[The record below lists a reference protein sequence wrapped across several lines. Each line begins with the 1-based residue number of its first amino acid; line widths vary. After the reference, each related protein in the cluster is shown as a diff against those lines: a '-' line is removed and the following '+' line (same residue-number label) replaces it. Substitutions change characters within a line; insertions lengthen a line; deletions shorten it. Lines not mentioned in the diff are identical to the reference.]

1 MSDFSIIGNRTAMID
16 AAAKTTGAGKYTDD
30 LSVPGMLVGKILH
43 SPYPHA
49 RIRRIDTSRAEKC
62 EGVVAVVVGQDAP
75 NPYGILPVGH
85 DEYAL
90 ALDKVRYVGDN
101 VACVVAVSE
110 SIAETALELID
121 VEYEVLPAY
130 FDPEESMKAVT
141 DLIHDSKPGNLEK
154 DYHHVFGDPDQGF
167 AGADQIAEARFI
179 ANEVTHAAMEPHSTL
194 ASFEIDPHT
203 GKPGRLTVW
212 SSTQVPYYL
221 QHKLS
226 LVLEMPM
233 AQIRVIKPLVGGGF
247 GGKSEVIPLEIIAA
261 IAARKAQAAVKITYT
276 REEVF
281 WAHRGRPRTIIDLKT
296 GVKKDGRI
304 TAVKARVVQ
313 DGGAYCSYGV
323 VTILYSGALLGALY
337 DIPNIQYDGYR
348 VLTNKPAC
356 GAMRGHGTVN
366 VRFAF
371 ESQLDELALA
381 IGMDPAEIR
390 QRNLL
395 QPPCI
400 TVNGLRVQSYG
411 LPECIEKTVDRSGW
425 KQRKGKLP
433 RGRGLGIACSHYVS
447 GAANSIIRSDMPH
460 STVNIKIDRDGGV
473 VVYTGASEIGQ
484 GSDTMTAQI
493 AAEVLGC
500 SLPRVRVIAADTDL
514 TPIDIGSYSSRVT
527 FMAGNA
533 TLRAASEVK
542 RLIAAAAAKKMGCA
556 AEDLI
561 FRNDQVLRKNAAA
574 SVGELADKSVR
585 TTQDE
590 ASVSGRV
597 EGQILRGSLQQ
608 KRKEEGPKEK
618 MSFEEAVVAAI
629 DFHGGLTGT
638 GSYAPPQE
646 ARGGKHKGAG
656 VGPSPAYSYSAQV
669 AEVSVDEETGEVVVH
684 KVWAAHDCGRALNP
698 VSVEGQIIGSVW
710 MGMGQALT
718 EEMVWKDGMLM
729 NPGLLE
735 YRSPSS
741 VESPEVE
748 PIIVE
753 SVDPEGPFGAKECSE
768 GSLAATIPAIA
779 NAIYDAVGV
788 RLRESPFTPERVLS
802 ALRAKRNARALNLTK
817 VLTRLLRHASANTAD
832 RCASKVRA
840 RNATRSIHRGEKC
853 RPPRAV
859 PIEPYKVQ
867 TAPAQNCRRRNRVSR
882 GTFDACRAW
891 QLARAGSNSH
901 PNHCRRHRFNS
912 IDAAETIRAGARSRS
927 ARNRSAARH
936 PAAARRRRRN
946 RGPHHAPRHRA
957 LRLSAPALC
966 GPHRSSGDRG
976 IARTAEHGH
985 HRR

>member
-1 MSDFSIIGNRTAMID
+1 MTDFSIIGKSIAMVD
-16 AAAKTTGAGKYTDD
+16 AAGKTTGSGKYADD
-30 LSVPGMLVGKILH
+30 LSAPGMLVGKILH

-49 RIRRIDTSRAEKC
+49 RIKRIDISRAERLD
-62 EGVVAVVVGQDAP
+62 GVVTVVIGTDAP

-101 VACVVAVSE
+101 VACVAAVDE
-110 SIAETALELID
+110 FTAEKALELID

-130 FDPEESMKAVT
+130 FDPEDSMKAET
-141 DLIHDSKPGNLEK
+141 NLIHDNKPNNIEK
-154 DYHHVFGDPDQGF
+154 DYHHVFGDPEKGF
-167 AGADQIAEARFI
+167 AEADQIAEARFI
-179 ANEVTHAAMEPHSTL
+179 ANEVTHAAMEPHATL
-194 ASFEIDPHT
+194 AAFEIDPQT
-203 GKPGRLTVW
+203 GNPGRLIVQ

-226 LVLEMPM
+226 LVLEMQM
-233 AQIRVIKPLVGGGF
+233 SQIRVIKPLVGGGF

-261 IAARKAQAAVKITYT
+261 IAARKAKAPVKITYT

-296 GVKKDGRI
+296 GVKKDGSI

-348 VLTNKPAC
+348 VLTNKPVC

-371 ESQLDELALA
+371 ETQLDELAAA

-390 QRNLL
+390 QHNLL
-395 QPPCI
+395 KPPCV

-411 LPECIEKTVDRSGW
+411 LPECIEKVVERSNW
-425 KQRKGKLP
+425 KQRKGKMP
-433 RGRGLGIACSHYVS
+433 KGRGLGVACSHYVS

-473 VVYTGASEIGQ
+473 VVYTGASDIGQ
-484 GSDTMTAQI
+484 GSDTMVAQVTA
-493 AAEVLGC
+493 ETLGC
-500 SLPRVRVIAADTDL
+500 TIARVKVIAADTDL

-527 FMAGNA
+527 FMNGNA
-533 TLRAASEVK
+533 TLRAAQDVK
-542 RLIAAAAAKKMGCA
+542 KQIALAAARKMGCE
-556 AEDLI
+556 AEELV
-561 FRNDQVLRKNAAA
+561 FRSDVVSRKNGVAKSVSSGDLGAAA
-574 SVGELADKSVR
+574 PPVQA
-585 TTQDE
+585 

-608 KRKEEGPKEK
+608 KRKDEGPKDQL
-618 MSFEEAVVAAI
+618 SFEEAVVAAI
-629 DFHGGLTGT
+629 DFHGALSGT
-638 GSYAPPQE
+638 GSYAPPQD

-669 AEVSVDEETGEVVVH
+669 AEVSVDEETGEVTVH
-684 KVWAAHDCGRALNP
+684 KVWASHDCGRALNP

-748 PIIVE
+748 AIIVE
-753 SVDPEGPFGAKECSE
+753 SIDPEGPYGAKECSE
-768 GSLAATIPAIA
+768 GSLAATIPAIS

-788 RLRESPFTPERVLS
+788 RLHECPFTPERVLS
-802 ALRAKRNARALNLTK
+802 ALRAKRNAKHINLTEGVDPTSPK
-817 VLTRLLRHASANTAD
+817 TFREHGGSLWFRGKGPERHPLDPS
-832 RCASKVRA
+832 
-840 RNATRSIHRGEKC
+840 
-853 RPPRAV
+853 
-859 PIEPYKVQ
+859 
-867 TAPAQNCRRRNRVSR
+867 RRE
-882 GTFDACRAW
+882 A
-891 QLARAGSNSH
+891 
-901 PNHCRRHRFNS
+901 
-912 IDAAETIRAGARSRS
+912 
-927 ARNRSAARH
+927 
-936 PAAARRRRRN
+936 PAAA
-946 RGPHHAPRHRA
+946 A
-957 LRLSAPALC
+957 
-966 GPHRSSGDRG
+966 GDD
-976 IARTAEHGH
+976 
-985 HRR
+985 

>member
-1 MSDFSIIGNRTAMID
+1 MASMTTFSIIGRPIAMID
-16 AAAKTTGAGKYTDD
+16 AADKTTGAGKYTDD
-30 LSVPGMLVGKILH
+30 LTVPGMLIGKILH
-43 SPYPHA
+43 SPHPHA
-49 RIRRIDTSRAEKC
+49 RIKRIDASRAEQLD
-62 EGVVAVVVGQDAP
+62 GVITVVTGKDAP

-85 DEYAL
+85 DEHAL

-101 VACVVAVSE
+101 VACVAAIDE
-110 SIAETALELID
+110 ATAEKALELID
-121 VEYEVLPAY
+121 VEYEILPAY
-130 FDPEESMKAVT
+130 FDPEESMKAER
-141 DLIHDSKPGNLEK
+141 DLIHDNKPHNLEK
-154 DYHHVFGDPDQGF
+154 DYHHIFGDPDQGF
-167 AGADQIAEARFI
+167 AAADQIAEARFI

-194 ASFEIDPHT
+194 ASFEFDSQT
-203 GKPGRLTVW
+203 GQLGRLTVW

-233 AQIRVIKPLVGGGF
+233 SQIRVIKPLVGGGF

-261 IAARKAQAAVKITYT
+261 IAARKAKAPVKITYT

-296 GVKKDGRI
+296 GVTNDGRI

-313 DGGAYCSYGV
+313 DGGGYCSYGV

-371 ESQLDELALA
+371 ESQLDELALK
-381 IGMDPAEIR
+381 INMDPAEIR
-390 QRNLL
+390 RRNLL
-395 QPPCI
+395 QPPCV

-411 LPECIEKTVDRSGW
+411 LPECIEKVVERSRW
-425 KQRKGKLP
+425 RDRKGKMP
-433 RGRGLGIACSHYVS
+433 KSRGLGMACSHYVS

-500 SLPRVRVIAADTDL
+500 SLGRVRVIAADTDL

-533 TLRAASEVK
+533 TLRAAQEVK
-542 RLIAAAAAKKMGCA
+542 KLIAAAAAKKMECGSEELA
-556 AEDLI
+556 FLDDKV
-561 FRNDQVLRKNAAA
+561 FRNIDEKRSPRINREGC
-574 SVGELADKSVR
+574 SDKSVR
-585 TTQDE
+585 PTRSE
-590 ASVSGRV
+590 MASMSGRV
-597 EGQILRGSLQQ
+597 ENQILRGSLQQ
-608 KRKEEGPKEK
+608 KRKDEGPRDA

-629 DFHGGLTGT
+629 DFHGALTGT
-638 GSYAPPQE
+638 GSYAPPPE

-669 AEVSVDEETGEVVVH
+669 AEVTVDEDTGEVTVQ

-718 EEMVWKDGMLM
+718 EEMIWKDGLLM

-753 SVDPEGPFGAKECSE
+753 SIDPEGPFGAKECSE

-779 NAIYDAVGV
+779 NAIYDAVGI
-788 RLRESPFTPERVLS
+788 RLHESPFTPERVLA
-802 ALRAKRNARALNLTK
+802 ALRAKNNAKTLNLTEGVHPTDPTHFREHGGALCFK
-817 VLTRLLRHASANTAD
+817 GKGPERHPSDA
-832 RCASKVRA
+832 VRA
-840 RNATRSIHRGEKC
+840 E
-853 RPPRAV
+853 
-859 PIEPYKVQ
+859 
-867 TAPAQNCRRRNRVSR
+867 
-882 GTFDACRAW
+882 
-891 QLARAGSNSH
+891 
-901 PNHCRRHRFNS
+901 
-912 IDAAETIRAGARSRS
+912 
-927 ARNRSAARH
+927 
-936 PAAARRRRRN
+936 
-946 RGPHHAPRHRA
+946 
-957 LRLSAPALC
+957 
-966 GPHRSSGDRG
+966 
-976 IARTAEHGH
+976 
-985 HRR
+985 

>member
-1 MSDFSIIGNRTAMID
+1 
-16 AAAKTTGAGKYTDD
+16 
-30 LSVPGMLVGKILH
+30 
-43 SPYPHA
+43 
-49 RIRRIDTSRAEKC
+49 
-62 EGVVAVVVGQDAP
+62 
-75 NPYGILPVGH
+75 
-85 DEYAL
+85 
-90 ALDKVRYVGDN
+90 
-101 VACVVAVSE
+101 
-110 SIAETALELID
+110 
-121 VEYEVLPAY
+121 
-130 FDPEESMKAVT
+130 MKAER
-141 DLIHDSKPGNLEK
+141 DLIHDNKPHNLEK
-154 DYHHVFGDPDQGF
+154 DYHHVFGDPERGF
-167 AGADQIAEARFI
+167 AEADQIAEARYI

-194 ASFEIDPHT
+194 ASFELDSQT
-203 GKPGRLTVW
+203 GKMGRLTVW

-226 LVLEMPM
+226 LVLEIPM
-233 AQIRVIKPLVGGGF
+233 SQIRVIKPLVGGGF

-261 IAARKAQAAVKITYT
+261 IAARKAKRPVKITYT

-296 GVKKDGRI
+296 GAKKNGQI

-323 VTILYSGALLGALY
+323 VTFLYSGALLGALY
-337 DIPNIQYDGYR
+337 DIPNLQYDGYR

-371 ESQLDELALA
+371 EAQLDELAAKLN
-381 IGMDPAEIR
+381 IDPAEIR
-390 QRNLL
+390 RRNLL

-400 TVNGLRVQSYG
+400 TINGLRVQSYG
-411 LPECIEKTVDRSGW
+411 LPECIEKVVERSGW
-425 KQRKGKLP
+425 KTRKSNLP
-433 RGRGLGIACSHYVS
+433 KSRGLGIACSHYVS

-500 SLPRVRVIAADTDL
+500 SLGRVKVIAADTDL

-533 TLRAASEVK
+533 TLRAAEEVK
-542 RLIAAAAAKKMGCA
+542 KQIATAAAKKMNCSSDELSFSGDVVFKNDYMSTGHVDGNSLVGTGA
-556 AEDLI
+556 LARPVPAKFAGTTPAE
-561 FRNDQVLRKNAAA
+561 QA
-574 SVGELADKSVR
+574 
-585 TTQDE
+585 T
-590 ASVSGRV
+590 VSGRV
-597 EGQILRGSLQQ
+597 ENQILRGSLQQ
-608 KRKEEGPKEK
+608 KRKEDDTPKDS

-629 DFHGGLTGT
+629 DFRGALTGT
-638 GSYAPPQE
+638 GSYAPPPE

-669 AEVSVDEETGEVVVH
+669 AEVTVDEETGEVTVH

-718 EEMVWKDGMLM
+718 EEMIWKDGLLM

-753 SVDPEGPFGAKECSE
+753 SIDPEGPFGAKECSE

-788 RLRESPFTPERVLS
+788 RLHEAPFTPERVLA
-802 ALRAKRNARALNLTK
+802 ALRAKKNAKPLNLTEG
-817 VLTRLLRHASANTAD
+817 VD
-832 RCASKVRA
+832 
-840 RNATRSIHRGEKC
+840 
-853 RPPRAV
+853 P
-859 PIEPYKVQ
+859 
-867 TAPAQNCRRRNRVSR
+867 TAPA
-882 GTFDACRAW
+882 
-891 QLARAGSNSH
+891 
-901 PNHCRRHRFNS
+901 RF
-912 IDAAETIRAGARSRS
+912 R
-927 ARNRSAARH
+927 
-936 PAAARRRRRN
+936 
-946 RGPHHAPRHRA
+946 
-957 LRLSAPALC
+957 
-966 GPHRSSGDRG
+966 
-976 IARTAEHGH
+976 EHGGALVFKGKGPE
-985 HRR
+985 RVDGGRVGRAPSPAIGES

>member
-1 MSDFSIIGNRTAMID
+1 MSV
-16 AAAKTTGAGKYTDD
+16 TTSPVSLRSQK
-30 LSVPGMLVGKILH
+30 LSPRK
-43 SPYPHA
+43 
-49 RIRRIDTSRAEKC
+49 
-62 EGVVAVVVGQDAP
+62 
-75 NPYGILPVGH
+75 
-85 DEYAL
+85 
-90 ALDKVRYVGDN
+90 
-101 VACVVAVSE
+101 
-110 SIAETALELID
+110 ALELID
-121 VEYEVLPAY
+121 VDYEVLPAY
-130 FDPEESMKAVT
+130 FDPEESMKASS
-141 DLIHDSKPGNLEK
+141 DLIHDNKPNNLEK
-154 DYHHVFGDPDQGF
+154 DYHHVFGDPDAGF
-167 AGADQIAEARFI
+167 AEADHVAEARFI

-233 AQIRVIKPLVGGGF
+233 QQIRVIKPLVGGGF
-247 GGKSEVIPLEIIAA
+247 GGKSEVIPIEIIAA
-261 IAARKAQAAVKITYT
+261 VAARKAQAPVKITYT

-296 GVKKDGRI
+296 GVKNDGRI

-371 ESQLDELALA
+371 ESQLDELAA
-381 IGMDPAEIR
+381 KIAMDPAEIR
-390 QRNLL
+390 RRNLL

-411 LPECIEKTVDRSGW
+411 LPECIEKTVDRSRW
-425 KQRKGKLP
+425 KERKGKLP
-433 RGRGLGIACSHYVS
+433 KGRGLGIACSHYVS

-500 SLPRVRVIAADTDL
+500 SLSRVRVIAADTDL

-533 TLRAASEVK
+533 TLRAANEVK
-542 RLIAAAAAKKMGCA
+542 KLIAAAAAKKMNCQPDDLVFRDDVVGKRKGHVGTA
-556 AEDLI
+556 AIGRPAE
-561 FRNDQVLRKNAAA
+561 QSSAA
-574 SVGELADKSVR
+574 
-585 TTQDE
+585 T
-590 ASVSGRV
+590 VSGRV

-608 KRKEEGPKEK
+608 KRKDEGPKDQ
-618 MSFEEAVVAAI
+618 MTFEEAVVAAI
-629 DFHGGLTGT
+629 DFHGALTGT
-638 GSYAPPQE
+638 GSYAPPPE

-669 AEVSVDEETGEVVVH
+669 AEVSVDEETGEVTVH

-753 SVDPEGPFGAKECSE
+753 SIDPEGPFGAKECSE

-779 NAIYDAVGV
+779 NAIYDAVGI
-788 RLRESPFTPERVLS
+788 RLHESPFTPERVLA
-802 ALRAKRNARALNLTK
+802 ALRAKRNAKVMNLTDG
-817 VLTRLLRHASANTAD
+817 VDPTSPTHFR
-832 RCASKVRA
+832 
-840 RNATRSIHRGEKC
+840 
-853 RPPRAV
+853 
-859 PIEPYKVQ
+859 
-867 TAPAQNCRRRNRVSR
+867 
-882 GTFDACRAW
+882 
-891 QLARAGSNSH
+891 
-901 PNHCRRHRFNS
+901 
-912 IDAAETIRAGARSRS
+912 
-927 ARNRSAARH
+927 
-936 PAAARRRRRN
+936 
-946 RGPHHAPRHRA
+946 
-957 LRLSAPALC
+957 
-966 GPHRSSGDRG
+966 
-976 IARTAEHGH
+976 EHGGSLWFKGKGPERH
-985 HRR
+985 SLDPSRHKPASGGAD

>member
-1 MSDFSIIGNRTAMID
+1 MSTFSIIGKRTAMVD
-16 AAAKTTGAGKYTDD
+16 AVQKTTGAGKYTDD
-30 LSVPGMLVGKILH
+30 LSVPGMLIGKILH

-49 RIRRIDTSRAEKC
+49 RIRCIDTSRAEKLD
-62 EGVVAVVVGQDAP
+62 GVVAVVIGKDAP

-85 DEYAL
+85 DEHAL

-110 SIAETALELID
+110 VIAEKALELID
-121 VEYEVLPAY
+121 VDYEILPAY
-130 FDPEESMKAVT
+130 FDPEESMKAQT
-141 DLIHDSKPGNLEK
+141 DLIHDNKPNNLEK

-167 AGADQIAEARFI
+167 AEADQIAEARFI

-203 GKPGRLTVW
+203 GNPGRLIVW

-233 AQIRVIKPLVGGGF
+233 QQIRVIKPLVGGGF

-261 IAARKAQAAVKITYT
+261 IAARKAKAPAKITYT

-296 GVKKDGRI
+296 GIKSDGRI

-313 DGGAYCSYGV
+313 DGGGYCSYGV

-371 ESQLDELALA
+371 ESQLDELAMS

-395 QPPCI
+395 QPPCV

-411 LPECIEKTVDRSGW
+411 LPECIQKTVERSGW
-425 KQRKGKLP
+425 KRRKGKLHK
-433 RGRGLGIACSHYVS
+433 GRGLGIACSHYVS

-493 AAEVLGC
+493 AAEALGC
-500 SLPRVRVIAADTDL
+500 SLSRVRVIAADTDL

-533 TLRAASEVK
+533 TLRAAQEVK
-542 RLIAAAAAKKMGCA
+542 KLIAAAAAKKMNCA
-556 AEDLI
+556 AEALI
-561 FRNDQVLRKNAAA
+561 FRDDQVFRTDVAA
-574 SVGELADKSVR
+574 SAGPALADKSVR
-585 TTQDE
+585 PTQPE
-590 ASVSGRV
+590 PSVSGHV

-608 KRKEEGPKEK
+608 KRKEEGPKDQLT
-618 MSFEEAVVAAI
+618 FEEAVVAAI
-629 DFHGGLTGT
+629 DFHGALTGT

-669 AEVSVDEETGEVVVH
+669 AEVSVDEETGEVTVH

-741 VESPEVE
+741 IESPEVE

-753 SVDPEGPFGAKECSE
+753 SIDPEGPFGAKECSE

-788 RLRESPFTPERVLS
+788 RLHESPFTPERVLA
-802 ALRAKRNARALNLTK
+802 ALRAKNNAKALNLTEG
-817 VLTRLLRHASANTAD
+817 VDPTSPTRFREHGGSMCFKGKGPERHALD
-832 RCASKVRA
+832 PA
-840 RNATRSIHRGEKC
+840 RRE
-853 RPPRAV
+853 V
-859 PIEPYKVQ
+859 
-867 TAPAQNCRRRNRVSR
+867 
-882 GTFDACRAW
+882 
-891 QLARAGSNSH
+891 
-901 PNHCRRHRFNS
+901 
-912 IDAAETIRAGARSRS
+912 S
-927 ARNRSAARH
+927 ARGA
-936 PAAARRRRRN
+936 
-946 RGPHHAPRHRA
+946 
-957 LRLSAPALC
+957 
-966 GPHRSSGDRG
+966 D
-976 IARTAEHGH
+976 
-985 HRR
+985 

>member
-1 MSDFSIIGNRTAMID
+1 MSNFSIIGKPTAMID
-16 AAAKTTGAGKYTDD
+16 AAEKTTGGGKYTDD

-49 RIRRIDTSRAEKC
+49 RIKRIDATRAEGLD
-62 EGVVAVVVGQDAP
+62 GVVAVVVGKDAP

-85 DEYAL
+85 DEHAL

-110 SIAETALELID
+110 AIAEQAMELVE

-130 FDPEESMKAVT
+130 FDPEESMKAET
-141 DLIHDSKPGNLEK
+141 NLIHDNKPGNLEK
-154 DYHHVFGDPDQGF
+154 DYHHAFGDPGKGF
-167 AGADQIAEARFI
+167 DDADHIAEARFI

-194 ASFEIDPHT
+194 ASFELDPHT
-203 GKPGRLTVW
+203 GHLGRLTVW

-233 AQIRVIKPLVGGGF
+233 SQIRVIKPLVGGGF

-261 IAARKAQAAVKITYT
+261 VAARKAQAPVKITYT

-296 GVKKDGRI
+296 GIKNNGRI
-304 TAVKARVVQ
+304 TSVKARVVQ

-371 ESQLDELALA
+371 ESQLDELAA
-381 IGMDPAEIR
+381 KIGMDPAEIR

-395 QPPCI
+395 KPPCV

-411 LPECIEKTVDRSGW
+411 LPECIEKTVERSGW
-425 KQRKGKLP
+425 KERKGKLP
-433 RGRGLGIACSHYVS
+433 KGRGLGIACSHYVS
-447 GAANSIIRSDMPH
+447 GATNSIIRSDMPH

-484 GSDTMTAQI
+484 GSDTMTAQV

-500 SLPRVRVIAADTDL
+500 SLARVRVIAADTDL

-533 TLRAASEVK
+533 TLRAAEEVK
-542 RLIAAAAAKKMGCA
+542 KRIAAAAAKKMNCA
-556 AEDLI
+556 VEALVFREDLV
-561 FRNDQVLRKNAAA
+561 FKKGSAPPVVKKDTAEEV
-574 SVGELADKSVR
+574 EM
-585 TTQDE
+585 TQAG

-608 KRKEEGPKEK
+608 KRKEEGPKEW
-618 MSFEEAVVAAI
+618 MTFEEAVVAAI
-629 DFHGGLTGT
+629 DFHGALTGT
-638 GSYAPPQE
+638 GSYAPPPE
-646 ARGGKHKGAG
+646 ARGGKHKGGG

-669 AEVSVDEETGEVVVH
+669 AEVSVDEDTGEVTVH

-698 VSVEGQIIGSVW
+698 VAVEGQIIGSVW

-718 EEMVWKDGMLM
+718 EEMVWKDGLLM
-729 NPGLLE
+729 NGGMLE

-748 PIIVE
+748 AIIVE
-753 SVDPEGPFGAKECSE
+753 SIDPEGPFGAKECSE
-768 GSLAATIPAIA
+768 GSLAATIPAIS

-788 RLRESPFTPERVLS
+788 RLHESPFTPERVLA
-802 ALRAKRNARALNLTK
+802 ALRAKRKDKALNLTDG
-817 VLTRLLRHASANTAD
+817 VD
-832 RCASKVRA
+832 
-840 RNATRSIHRGEKC
+840 
-853 RPPRAV
+853 P
-859 PIEPYKVQ
+859 
-867 TAPAQNCRRRNRVSR
+867 TAPARFREH
-882 GTFDACRAW
+882 G
-891 QLARAGSNSH
+891 GSLCFKGKG
-901 PNHCRRHRFNS
+901 PTRHAL
-912 IDAAETIRAGARSRS
+912 D
-927 ARNRSAARH
+927 
-936 PAAARRRRRN
+936 PA
-946 RGPHHAPRHRA
+946 HRE
-957 LRLSAPALC
+957 APASA
-966 GPHRSSGDRG
+966 GGAD
-976 IARTAEHGH
+976 
-985 HRR
+985 

>member
-1 MSDFSIIGNRTAMID
+1 MVD
-16 AAAKTTGAGKYTDD
+16 AAEKTSGAGKYTDD

-49 RIRRIDTSRAEKC
+49 RIKRIDISRAEQL
-62 EGVVAVVVGQDAP
+62 EGVITVVVGKDAP

-85 DEYAL
+85 DEHAL

-101 VACVVAVSE
+101 VACVVAISE
-110 SIAETALELID
+110 AIAEKALELID
-121 VEYEVLPAY
+121 VDYEVLPAY
-130 FDPEESMKAVT
+130 FDPEESMKAST
-141 DLIHDSKPGNLEK
+141 DLIHDNKPNNLEK
-154 DYHHVFGDPDQGF
+154 DYHHIFGDPDRGF
-167 AGADQIAEARFI
+167 AEADHVAEARFI

-194 ASFEIDPHT
+194 AAFEIDPHP

-247 GGKSEVIPLEIIAA
+247 GGKSEVIPIEIIAA
-261 IAARKAQAAVKITYT
+261 VAARKAQAPVKITYT

-296 GVKKDGRI
+296 GVKNDGRI

-371 ESQLDELALA
+371 ESQLDELAA
-381 IGMDPAEIR
+381 KVGMDPAEIR
-390 QRNLL
+390 RRNLL

-411 LPECIEKTVDRSGW
+411 LPECIEKTVERSRW
-425 KQRKGKLP
+425 DERKGKLP

-500 SLPRVRVIAADTDL
+500 SLSRVRVIAADTDL

-533 TLRAASEVK
+533 TLRAANEVK
-542 RLIAAAAAKKMGCA
+542 KLIAAAAAKKMNCQPDDLVFRDDVVGKREGRVGTA
-556 AEDLI
+556 AIGRPAE
-561 FRNDQVLRKNAAA
+561 QSSAA
-574 SVGELADKSVR
+574 
-585 TTQDE
+585 T
-590 ASVSGRV
+590 VSGRV

-608 KRKEEGPKEK
+608 KRKDDGPKDQ
-618 MSFEEAVVAAI
+618 MTFEEAVVAAI
-629 DFHGGLTGT
+629 DFHGALTGT
-638 GSYAPPQE
+638 GSYAPPPE

-669 AEVSVDEETGEVVVH
+669 AEVSVDEETGEVTVH

-753 SVDPEGPFGAKECSE
+753 SIDPEGPFGAKECSE

-779 NAIYDAVGV
+779 NAIYDAVGI
-788 RLRESPFTPERVLS
+788 RLHESPFTPERVLA
-802 ALRAKRNARALNLTK
+802 ALRSKKNAKALNLTEGVDPTSPK
-817 VLTRLLRHASANTAD
+817 GFREH
-832 RCASKVRA
+832 
-840 RNATRSIHRGEKC
+840 G
-853 RPPRAV
+853 
-859 PIEPYKVQ
+859 
-867 TAPAQNCRRRNRVSR
+867 
-882 GTFDACRAW
+882 
-891 QLARAGSNSH
+891 GSLWFKGKG
-901 PNHCRRHRFNS
+901 P
-912 IDAAETIRAGARSRS
+912 E
-927 ARNRSAARH
+927 RH
-936 PAAARRRRRN
+936 PLD
-946 RGPHHAPRHRA
+946 PSRHE
-957 LRLSAPALC
+957 PA
-966 GPHRSSGDRG
+966 GGAD
-976 IARTAEHGH
+976 
-985 HRR
+985 